1 MSISRVST
9 YQLNKAFSN
18 QIGNTQ
24 SKFNQLAAQIAS
36 GVAVSSIADNPVA
49 AGSIIKA
56 NKQLEDISIYK
67 ENLKSSDLEMS
78 QVDSTLKSINDQLS
92 KAHDLA
98 MQVSNGT
105 MGSDELKAYQSEL
118 DSIIDNVTR
127 LANTKYNDKYLF
139 SGTRTTT
146 TPYAQDENGLIYKG
160 NDEDRS
166 ALIGDNKIQSIN
178 VIGKDLFG
186 EASFTTDAEGVITFD
201 EAGSSGAL
209 GALYQFKAAIQDT
222 ENVDIASVKS
232 AMGDITSGIDS
243 ITAGKTRMGA
253 IGKTFDDML
262 NSYENDELN
271 LTELRSNLQ
280 DADLPSAISAWY
292 STYQS
297 LQASYSMMSKSM
309 SSSLLDF
316 I

>member
-36 GVAVSSIADNPVA
+36 GVAVSSMADNPVA

-56 NKQLEDISIYK
+56 NKQLEDIATYK
-67 ENLKSSDLEMS
+67 DNIESSGVEMS

-92 KAHDLA
+92 RAHDLA

-105 MGSDELKAYQSEL
+105 MGEDELKAYQSEL
-118 DSIIDNVTR
+118 NAIIDNVTR

-146 TPYAQDENGLIYKG
+146 PPYAENESGLLYDG
-160 NDEDRS
+160 NNESRS
-166 ALIGDNKIQSIN
+166 VLIGDNKTQSIN
-178 VIGKDLFG
+178 VIGKNLFG

-201 EAGSSGAL
+201 AAGSSGAI
-209 GALYQFKAAIQDT
+209 GALYQFKAAIQDSG
-222 ENVDIASVKS
+222 NVDLAAVKS
-232 AMGDITSGIDS
+232 AMGGITDGVDS

-253 IGKTFDDML
+253 VGKVMEDML
-262 NSYENDELN
+262 SAYENDELN

>member
-18 QIGNTQ
+18 QLGNTQ
-24 SKFNQLAAQIAS
+24 SKFNQLASQIAS
-36 GVAVSSIADNPVA
+36 GVAVSSMADNPIA

-56 NKQLEDISIYK
+56 NKQLDEINTYK
-67 ENLKSSDLEMS
+67 SNIESSDLELS

-105 MGSDELKAYQSEL
+105 MGDDELSAYKSEL
-118 DSIIDNVTR
+118 NSIIDNVTR

-146 TPYAQDENGLIYKG
+146 VPYSADANGLLYKG
-160 NDEDRS
+160 NDEKRS
-166 ALIGDNKIQSIN
+166 VLIGNDKTQDIG
-178 VIGKDLFG
+178 VIGENVFG
-186 EASFTTDAEGVITFD
+186 EASFTTDSEGNIVFD
-201 EAGSSGAL
+201 EAGSSGAF
-209 GALYQFKAAIQDT
+209 GALYKFKAAIQDA
-222 ENVDIASVKS
+222 ENLDLDAVRS
-232 AMGDITSGIDS
+232 AMTGIDS
-243 ITAGKTRMGA
+243 GVDAITASKTRMGA
-253 IGKTFDDML
+253 IGESFDDML
-262 NSYENDELN
+262 NAYSNDELN

-280 DADLPSAISAWY
+280 DTDLPSAISNWY
-292 STYQS
+292 SVYQS
-297 LQASYSMMSKSM
+297 MQASYSMMSQTM
-309 SSSLLDF
+309 NVSLLNY